1 MNINKELE
9 YLISQIPIFNELDF
23 EDTKILSQY
32 LFPKELPM
40 GGLVCKEGQHGS
52 FLSFVASGKLEIVKT
67 LDDKEI
73 IISTISEG
81 DSLGEMALIDGLTRS
96 ATVRAYKASTI
107 LILRRDDFNTLLSKH
122 PEVGIKILKGIARLL
137 SLNLRKAS
145 AQITVWS
152 PPEEYKE

>member
-9 YLISQIPIFNELDF
+9 YLLSEIPIFNELDS
-23 EDTKILSQY
+23 EDTQVLSKY

-52 FLSFVASGKLEIVKT
+52 FLSFVTSGELEIVKT
-67 LDDKEI
+67 LDNKEVV
-73 IISTISEG
+73 ISTISQG

-96 ATVRAYKASTI
+96 ATVRACKASSI
-107 LILRRDDFNTLLSKH
+107 LILRRDDFNTLLSSH

-145 AQITVWS
+145 AQITT
-152 PPEEYKE
+152 YMTMTQ

>member
-9 YLISQIPIFNELDF
+9 HLISEIPVFHDLNAD
-23 EDTKILSQY
+23 DTQILSQF

-40 GGLVCKEGQHGS
+40 DGLVCKEGQHGS
-52 FLSFVASGKLEIVKT
+52 FLSFVTSGELEIVKT
-67 LDDKEI
+67 LDNKEV
-73 IISTISEG
+73 TISRITMG

-96 ATVRAYKASTI
+96 ATVRACKPSRI
-107 LILRRDDFNTLLSKH
+107 LILRRDDFNTLLVKH

-145 AQITVWS
+145 AQITT
-152 PPEEYKE
+152 YMTMTQ

>member
-9 YLISQIPIFNELDF
+9 YLIAEIPVFKELNA

-32 LFPKELPM
+32 LFPKELQM

-52 FLSFVASGKLEIVKT
+52 FLSFVASGELEIVKT
-67 LDDKEI
+67 LDDKEV

-96 ATVRAYKASTI
+96 ATVRACKASTI
-107 LILRRDDFNTLLSKH
+107 LILRRDDFNTLLTKH
-122 PEVGIKILKGIARLL
+122 PEVGIKILKGISRLL

-145 AQITVWS
+145 AQITTFMTMTQ
-152 PPEEYKE
+152 